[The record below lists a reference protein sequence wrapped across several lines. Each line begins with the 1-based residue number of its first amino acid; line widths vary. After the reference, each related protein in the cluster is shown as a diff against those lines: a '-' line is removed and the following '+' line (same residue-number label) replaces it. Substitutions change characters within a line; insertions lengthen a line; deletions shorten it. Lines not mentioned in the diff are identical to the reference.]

1 MDDRK
6 GFLFY
11 QKPTKPIG
19 INENRSKYKVKK
31 IDCSAELEKEIFIA
45 KLLDLGIYKK
55 GDRQL
60 FELSLDDLTEE
71 YERIMNVKIFE

>member
-1 MDDRK
+1 M
-6 GFLFY
+6 
-11 QKPTKPIG
+11 
-19 INENRSKYKVKK
+19 KK